1 MANAELKKEIL
12 DSLKEKGLDVA
23 EEALAEVLEGLFA
36 VVETLIVKS
45 ENKFDDM
52 ALVVLPKL
60 KELAL
65 KALDK
70 LDGEDDEG
78 R

>member
-1 MANAELKKEIL
+1 MSDAKKEIL
-12 DSLKEKGLDVA
+12 DILKSKGLDVA
-23 EEALAEVLEGLFA
+23 EDALAEVVEGLFEG
-36 VVETLIVKS
+36 VEAIIKKS
-45 ENKFDDM
+45 SNTYDDM

-65 KALDK
+65 SALDK

>member
-1 MANAELKKEIL
+1 MSEAKAEVLKM
-12 DSLKEKGLDVA
+12 LKDRGLDVA
-23 EEALAEVLEGLFA
+23 EEALAEVLEGAFDVIEA
-36 VVETLIVKS
+36 LIVKS
-45 ENKFDDM
+45 SNKYDDM

-60 KELAL
+60 KEYAL
-65 KALDK
+65 SALDK